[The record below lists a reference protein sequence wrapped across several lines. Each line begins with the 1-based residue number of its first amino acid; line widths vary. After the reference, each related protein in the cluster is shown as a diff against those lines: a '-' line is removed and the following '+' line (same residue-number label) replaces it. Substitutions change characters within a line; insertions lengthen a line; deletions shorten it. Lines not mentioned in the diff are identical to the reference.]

1 MRTNTVDRNNQ
12 ISALGGV
19 TGMLDEGIEPA
30 VTAAM
35 SDRYWN
41 PRRLEVGGLA
51 VLLRTAQDSARPA
64 RTRWRTNRTATSGFA
79 RV

>member
-1 MRTNTVDRNNQ
+1 MRTNTIDRDNWT
-12 ISALGGV
+12 SALGGV

-41 PRRLEVGGLA
+41 PRRLEVGGLT
-51 VLLRTAQDSARPA
+51 VLLRNAQDDTRPA
-64 RTRWRTNRTATSGFA
+64 RTRWQHQ
-79 RV
+79 

>member
-12 ISALGGV
+12 ISALGTV
-19 TGMLDEGIEPA
+19 TGMPDEGIEPA

-41 PRRLEVGGLA
+41 PRRLEVGGLT
-51 VLLRTAQDSARPA
+51 VLPRNAQDGTRPA
-64 RTRWRTNRTATSGFA
+64 RTRLQHQ
-79 RV
+79 

>member
-1 MRTNTVDRNNQ
+1 MPTSTVDGNNQ
-12 ISALGGV
+12 ISALGSV

-41 PRRLEVGGLA
+41 PRRLGVGGLA
-51 VLLRTAQDSARPA
+51 VLLRNVRGRRGRDGSI
-64 RTRWRTNRTATSGFA
+64 NRTATSGFK